1 MYHNIFESKINKL
14 RALIFEKLVPLID
27 NDYILVDLPYHSNIG
42 DILIWEGECCFLN
55 SLPFKCIY
63 SASMHTY
70 KKQKLTND
78 TIILIHGGGN
88 WGDVWRPSQ
97 DFHLKIIQEYPDN
110 KIIVFPQ
117 TVHYDN
123 QQNLEYD
130 ISIISRH
137 KNLTICTRDNV
148 SFELLKKTYLNTKVL
163 LVPDMAFCISTHS
176 LLKYKMKSSDI
187 DLYLKRGDKEEVY
200 FNINNYTN
208 NFKVLDW
215 PSMESKSFT
224 ALLLRGIS
232 IAQRLKIFPTFWVD
246 YYAQNVARIKM
257 IEVGVKFLSKYNT
270 IYTTRLHGA
279 ILSVLMGKSFFL
291 INNSYGKNKN
301 YFQTWFYDL
310 SDQCF
315 FLDVDKD

>member
-1 MYHNIFESKINKL
+1 M
-14 RALIFEKLVPLID
+14 
-27 NDYILVDLPYHSNIG
+27 
-42 DILIWEGECCFLN
+42 
-55 SLPFKCIY
+55 
-63 SASMHTY
+63 
-70 KKQKLTND
+70 
-78 TIILIHGGGN
+78 
-88 WGDVWRPSQ
+88 
-97 DFHLKIIQEYPDN
+97 
-110 KIIVFPQ
+110 
-117 TVHYDN
+117 
-123 QQNLEYD
+123 
-130 ISIISRH
+130 
-137 KNLTICTRDNV
+137 TICTRDNV
-148 SFELLKKTYLNTKVL
+148 SFELLKKKYLNTKVL